1 MNLEEM
7 FLQMAAGDL
16 VVPREDEDMDEPEQV
31 AQVSAS
37 DRRLGRASQA
47 AAPKSIGE
55 FVESVG
61 ETLGGL
67 SDIPAAAVKGAAQGF
82 AGLPGD
88 IEGIGRLLLGAMGV
102 NVEESTALPTTE
114 EIKKFL
120 DERLGKVGT
129 GDNPYETVGEFMAP
143 GGYTKAVKAS
153 AQGAKKVAGAVKE
166 TLATPPRGSVQLA
179 PNLEVEIAPAERTKN
194 FKNWFGGSKIVDD
207 KGKPRVMYHGTAADF
222 DEFGNSPR
230 GAIFVTDDPSFA
242 DDFAGTQETI
252 EKGFN
257 PNVMPLY
264 VKAENP
270 FDYENP
276 KHIDAVMNRV
286 VIQKR
291 PKGWGD
297 IDKQNL
303 RDNLE
308 LGKWGFIE
316 DRDVQKAIKD
326 LGFDSFYVKEH
337 GVKNLGV
344 FDPKQLKS
352 ATGNKGTFD
361 PKDPRITRGAIGA
374 PVAPAAMQDEE
385 NK

>member
-16 VVPREDEDMDEPEQV
+16 VVPNDEEFKAETQAPARV
-31 AQVSAS
+31 
-37 DRRLGRASQA
+37 GRAGQA
-47 AAPKSIGE
+47 AAPQSIGQV
-55 FVESVG
+55 VESVG

-67 SDIPAAAVKGAAQGF
+67 SDIPAAAAKGAVQGF

-102 NVEESTALPTTE
+102 NVDESTALPTTE

-207 KGKPRVMYHGTAADF
+207 KGKPLVMYHGTSASF
-222 DEFGNSPR
+222 DEFGTGPR
-230 GAIFVTDDPSFA
+230 NAIFVTPNPEFA
-242 DDFAGTQETI
+242 SGYAGGEAHVTVGET
-252 EKGFN
+252 
-257 PNVMPLY
+257 PNIMPLY
-264 VKAENP
+264 VKANNP
-270 FDYENP
+270 FDYNNP
-276 KHIDAVMNRV
+276 EHVKKIQDLLPPTGEEWFDAPIRDLAS
-286 VIQKR
+286 
-291 PKGWGD
+291 GD
-297 IDKQNL
+297 WAIIELKAVQN
-303 RDNLE
+303 
-308 LGKWGFIE
+308 
-316 DRDVQKAIKD
+316 AIKKA
-326 LGFDSFYVKEH
+326 GFDAFYVMEE

-344 FDPKQLKS
+344 FDPKQIKS
-352 ATGNKGTFD
+352 ATGNIGTFD
-361 PKDPRITRGAIGA
+361 PKDQRITRGAIGA
-374 PVAPAAMQDEE
+374 PVAPTAMQDEE